1 MYQTLDITGDDLDL
15 RGQVANELN
24 ARDCYLM
31 QVIKRL
37 AVLDVNVAQKIIL
50 GLQEGIIGVLA
61 SEKFLLLK

>member
-1 MYQTLDITGDDLDL
+1 MYQTLHITRYDLDL

>member
-1 MYQTLDITGDDLDL
+1 MDQTLHITRDDLDL

-24 ARDCYLM
+24 ARDCNLM

-61 SEKFLLLK
+61 SEEFLLLK